1 MAGRNKKQDS
11 IPDLQQTTIREC
23 IASAVPYT
31 KDSKRMKE
39 LVGATADFICQGL
52 QPISIVDESSFRR
65 LLLLADPKFKL
76 PHRTHFSTKV
86 IPEKYIA
93 VRGKVEELLSTCNNC
108 TMTSDLWTSIQK

>member
-1 MAGRNKKQDS
+1 M
-11 IPDLQQTTIREC
+11 
-23 IASAVPYT
+23 PYT